1 MGKKVALPALRLA
14 ARVRRRGGREGAE
27 GRLPAHVEE
36 EEGGGGP
43 HAPERREGPAACPA
57 RGGERNRREGKKERN
72 RREREKI
79 RLHLGSIA
87 MCHPHHQNH
96 PAKSPDGQM

>member
-1 MGKKVALPALRLA
+1 
-14 ARVRRRGGREGAE
+14 
-27 GRLPAHVEE
+27 LPAHVEE

-72 RREREKI
+72 RREIKKDDRWVPPTC
-79 RLHLGSIA
+79 GSHVSKTTPKTTR
-87 MCHPHHQNH
+87 M
-96 PAKSPDGQM
+96 AKCEWF